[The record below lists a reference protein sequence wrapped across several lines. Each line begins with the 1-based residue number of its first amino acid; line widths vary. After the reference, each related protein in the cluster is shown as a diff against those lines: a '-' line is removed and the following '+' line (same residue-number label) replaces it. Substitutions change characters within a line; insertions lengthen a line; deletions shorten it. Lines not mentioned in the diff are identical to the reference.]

1 MMIKSLRNLW
11 VLMCL
16 SLLLAGCVNVQNM
29 EHQKDIDDAVA
40 ARVKAAMEYLRYDQP
55 NEAKRHLSDALAL
68 RPKSPMVQNGL
79 AMLYRYMHDSAS
91 EEEHLKLALKYDS
104 SFAPARNNYGIMLT
118 EQKRY
123 PEAIKQFEMAASDLD
138 YASSG
143 LAYAN
148 LGRCYELTG
157 NADKAIWAYQ
167 KAMLLNSAGPDI
179 YLNLASI
186 YFERKDYASAQHYYD
201 SYTKIQNPQ
210 GPDGLWLGIRLANQA
225 NNRNAR
231 ASYELALKNLYPKS
245 AQYQAWQKW
254 NQAEEGN

>member
-16 SLLLAGCVNVQNM
+16 SLLLAGCVNVQKM
-29 EHQKDIDDAVA
+29 EQKKDIDDAVA

-55 NEAKRHLSDALAL
+55 NEAKRHLSDAVSM

-79 AMLYRYMHDSAS
+79 AMLYRYLHDPAN
-91 EEEHLKLALKYDS
+91 EEAHLKLALKYDS
-104 SFAPARNNYGIMLT
+104 AYAPARNNYGIMLAS
-118 EQKRY
+118 QKRY
-123 PEAIKQFEMAASDLD
+123 PEAIKQFELAASDLD
-138 YASSG
+138 NAGSG

-157 NADKAIWAYQ
+157 DQDKAIWAYQ
-167 KAMLLNSAGPDI
+167 KSILLNSAGPDI

-186 YFERKDYASAQHYYD
+186 YFGRSDYTSAQRYYD
-201 SYTKIQNPQ
+201 SYIKFQNPQ
-210 GPDGLWLGIRLANQA
+210 GPDGLWLGIRLAAQA
-225 NNRNAR
+225 NNSNAQS
-231 ASYELALKNLYPKS
+231 SYELALKNLYPNS

-254 NQAEEGN
+254 SQGQGSR